1 MAAKRRSLSV
11 QGVTLCYIE
20 RHNRD
25 GHRWGAPIYLDL
37 GRLLAMTKLARSTS
51 STRTTNAPETRG
63 RGKDEEWAPWV
74 MVATTQ
80 GLRYDSYTVKG
91 KLSQRGSAWRDMKAE
106 VVERLRRGGES
117 LAARE
122 ALGGSIPTSP
132 HTITSRRTSIHLMRY
147 SRRKVCP
154 HVLH

>member
-1 MAAKRRSLSV
+1 MVAKRRSLSV

-37 GRLLAMTKLARSTS
+37 GRLLAMTKRARSTS
-51 STRTTNAPETRG
+51 STWTTNATATRG
-63 RGKDEEWAPWV
+63 RGRMKNELHGWWWP
-74 MVATTQ
+74 Q
-80 GLRYDSYTVKG
+80 HKGLRYDNYTIKG
-91 KLSQRGSAWRDMKAE
+91 KLSQRGSAWRDMKAK

-122 ALGGSIPTSP
+122 ALGGSLPTSP
-132 HTITSRRTSIHLMRY
+132 HTIASQRTSISLMRY